1 VLAVAHTYNPRYS
14 GGNDQEDRSS
24 KPTGQIVQ
32 EMISQK
38 KKKNP
43 QTQKN
48 AGGIGPEFKLHTP
61 AKINLTPSSPFPFL
75 YLPKEGK

>member
-1 VLAVAHTYNPRYS
+1 
-14 GGNDQEDRSS
+14 
-24 KPTGQIVQ
+24 
-32 EMISQK
+32 MISQK